1 MRHRQMPPLP
11 GGQEEQG
18 GAINELGNNNLAA
31 SQTGLQEQELSVCDD
46 SMDSA
51 SIGDAEDN

>member
-1 MRHRQMPPLP
+1 MPPLP